1 MNLIHFVAMNL
12 YKKHILLGV
21 TGGIAAY
28 KSAEL
33 VRQLQRAGA
42 QVRVVMTESATT
54 FVTPLTFQALSGHP
68 VAIKDDGQF
77 DAAGMD
83 HIAYARWAD
92 MILIAPA
99 TANFLAK
106 ITQGLA
112 DDLLTSTCLAHE
124 KMLVLAP
131 AMNRAMWNNPATQQN
146 VCLLNS
152 RGIELLGPATGD
164 QACGEVGEGRML
176 EPTNIVAACDKL
188 FSHGKLSGQRVLI
201 TAGPTREPLDPVR
214 YLSNRSSGKMGF
226 ALADAAQA
234 AGAQVTVVC
243 GPTHCSENEYVDYI
257 RIETAEQMHA
267 EVMQRLSTNDIF
279 IAAAAVAD
287 YRPIKEHTQKIKK
300 TDTELQIAF
309 TRNPDI
315 LKESKQTKED
325 LFCVGFA
332 AETENVIQN
341 AQTKLTNKALDMVI
355 ANQVGL
361 VDQGFDS
368 DYNAVEVLWKD
379 GQQTIERASK
389 VSLAKELIELIHQY
403 YSQHH
408 KKSNVRLFQRK

>member
-1 MNLIHFVAMNL
+1 MNL

-33 VRQLQRAGA
+33 LRQLQRAGA

-54 FVTPLTFQALSGHP
+54 FITPLTFQALSGHP
-68 VAIKDDGQF
+68 VAINDDGQF

-92 MILIAPA
+92 MVLVAPA

-106 ITQGLA
+106 IVQGIA

-124 KMLVLAP
+124 KKLVLAP
-131 AMNRAMWNNPATQQN
+131 AMNRAMWNNPATLHN
-146 VCLLNS
+146 VEILSQRN
-152 RGIELLGPATGD
+152 IELLGPASGE
-164 QACGEVGEGRML
+164 QACGEVGDGRML
-176 EPTNIVAACDKL
+176 EPNSIVAACENI
-188 FSHGKLSGQRVLI
+188 FNGGKLSGQRVLI

-214 YLSNRSSGKMGF
+214 YISNRSSGKMGF

-243 GPTHCSENEYVDYI
+243 GPTHCDENEYVDYI
-257 RIETAEQMHA
+257 HVETAEQMHT
-267 EVMQRLSTNDIF
+267 EVMRLLHASNIF
-279 IAAAAVAD
+279 IAAAAVSD
-287 YRPIKEHTQKIKK
+287 YRPDKVQQQKIKK
-300 TDTELQIAF
+300 SETEMHIALL
-309 TRNPDI
+309 RNPDI
-315 LKESKQTKED
+315 LKDSKQVKGD

-332 AETENVIQN
+332 AETENVVEN
-341 AQTKLTNKALDMVI
+341 AQAKLTNKALDMVI

-361 VDQGFDS
+361 TDQGFDS
-368 DYNAVEVLWKD
+368 DYNAVEVLWKE
-379 GQQTIERASK
+379 GQQTIERAAK
-389 VSLAKELIELIHQY
+389 DSLAKELIELIHKH

-408 KKSNVRLFQRK
+408 KKSNVRLFQRKQS